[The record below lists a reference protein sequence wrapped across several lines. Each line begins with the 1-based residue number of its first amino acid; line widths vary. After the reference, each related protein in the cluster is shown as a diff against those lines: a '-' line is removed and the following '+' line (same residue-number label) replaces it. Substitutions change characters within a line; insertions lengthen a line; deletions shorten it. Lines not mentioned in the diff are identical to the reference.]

1 MTCLKRNTT
10 YEEMIILD
18 KNNIKYVEY
27 SVGCV
32 ADEDV
37 PRLLES
43 LLDEVFEINNMLTL
57 IHGNKA
63 NLISIAWEN
72 EHTEYSP
79 ERVDPCPDEYGFF
92 YIIRDNTSVGDA
104 MSIDQLDESLALI
117 SDFVEI
123 DYMSTKC

>member
-1 MTCLKRNTT
+1 MTRLKRNTT
-10 YEEMIILD
+10 YKKMIILD
-18 KNNIKYVEY
+18 KDNIKDVEY

-32 ADEDV
+32 ANEDV
-37 PRLLES
+37 PTLLES
-43 LLDEVFEINNMLTL
+43 LLDEVFEINNMLTV

-79 ERVDPCPDEYGFF
+79 ERVEPCPDYYGFF
-92 YIIRDNTSVGDA
+92 YIIRDNTSIGDA

-117 SDFVEI
+117 SDFVEV
-123 DYMSTKC
+123 DYMSYF